1 MLFHFALLHPILSL
15 PNNSLDLCSV
25 LSYFD
30 SRSQDKPTNADTG
43 DAKVSHL
50 YVQWLSH
57 PSCPLQELPPCY
69 SLTGTL
75 SCVCSAFALG
85 VLGYQRLNTPRGNPH
100 NQRMDVR
107 GSPWF
112 SLNPDVHFSHF
123 LRQSSARRRPGY
135 KQQEFSNMIFIDFS
149 PFPV

>member
-1 MLFHFALLHPILSL
+1 MDPAAVPYRLAVYLERLCGTSGVRSRNVISMLFHFALLHPILSL

-50 YVQWLSH
+50 YVQWVSH

-85 VLGYQRLNTPRGNPH
+85 VLGYPEIKHPQGQPSQPKDGCQRK
-100 NQRMDVR
+100 
-107 GSPWF
+107 
-112 SLNPDVHFSHF
+112 SLVFT
-123 LRQSSARRRPGY
+123 
-135 KQQEFSNMIFIDFS
+135 
-149 PFPV
+149 